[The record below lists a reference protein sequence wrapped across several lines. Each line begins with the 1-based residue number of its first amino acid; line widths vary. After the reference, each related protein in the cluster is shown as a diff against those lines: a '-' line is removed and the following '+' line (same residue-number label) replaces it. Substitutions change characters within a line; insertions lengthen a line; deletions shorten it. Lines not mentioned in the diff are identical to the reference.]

1 MLETFLP
8 LCRAVS
14 GVDLTDTDAAHAEL
28 LRRLDPTGD
37 EGQRIAAEMK
47 VLLADGKI
55 ANRGELPVQWG
66 RVAKP
71 GEETLGFS
79 IDVVLMNGA
88 GPRHR
93 HPEGEV
99 SFAIAMDGDPRF
111 DGHSTGWVVLPP
123 DSVHVPTV
131 TGGTMLIAYLLP
143 EGAMEFLESV

>member
-14 GVDLTDTDAAHAEL
+14 GVDLTDTAAAHAEL
-28 LRRLDPTGD
+28 ARRLDPDGE
-37 EGQRIAAEMK
+37 EGQRIAGEMK
-47 VLLADGKI
+47 ALLADGQI
-55 ANRGELPVQWG
+55 AARGELPVQWG

-111 DGHSTGWVVLPP
+111 DGHSAGWVVLPP